1 MNYIISGFVTV
12 ILCSFS
18 CFSITLPWGS
28 SSPSIENDLTVRHPE
43 KFSKGTL
50 IPLYLKKAEKHLK
63 ELAADKELDVT
74 HVEERHRNARD
85 QQTYDKVT
93 YDKVKKELT
102 ILSNL
107 TDRLN
112 VISRNLQ
119 YDSGRA
125 YYDAIKNKY
134 FKNIIHLKDK
144 NSDPF
149 NLIKINEI
157 DTNRDCLYR
166 FLSWNWPQS
175 TSVSA
180 IRNMTPTVILETID
194 QLKQKAFKNLRPE
207 TDSFV
212 CLIREIGSFF
222 NDELAKNE
230 YDAFVDGQEALDRLV
245 ITDQKTRN
253 ALIKQMQNI
262 MQLWVTA
269 KSKLLQTEHFLKP
282 FVKE

>member
-1 MNYIISGFVTV
+1 MNYIISSFITL

-50 IPLYLKKAEKHLK
+50 IPQYFRKAEKYLK
-63 ELAADKELDVT
+63 ELAADKEFDVT
-74 HVEERHRNARD
+74 LVEQRSRNAKKD
-85 QQTYDKVT
+85 QQT
-93 YDKVKKELT
+93 YDKVKKELA

-112 VISRNLQ
+112 VINRNLK

-125 YYDAIKNKY
+125 YYNAIKDTY
-134 FKNIIHLKDK
+134 FKNIKDRKDK

-149 NLIKINEI
+149 NLIKINDI
-157 DTNRDCLYR
+157 DNNRDCLYR

-175 TSVSA
+175 TPASA
-180 IRNMTPTVILETID
+180 IRNMAPIVILDTID
-194 QLKQKAFKNLRPE
+194 QLKQKAFKNSRTE

-212 CLIREIGSFF
+212 RLIREIGSFF

-245 ITDQKTRN
+245 IADPKTRD
-253 ALIKQMQNI
+253 ALIKQIQNI
-262 MQLWVTA
+262 MQLWATA
-269 KSKLLQTEHFLKP
+269 KLKLRQTEQFLKP